1 MEVHSTAANSDK
13 IKDVQHCNK
22 EKSRRDHQSA
32 YLEMGDKLR
41 EKFPRFGEREPSGTR
56 KSKTTRQGG
65 LRDDMLWKFQACL
78 QIDTAKIKE
87 YLDDIR
93 ELGEEYHRRK
103 EEDLQSSDEAII
115 NKKGQGIRCSKDEA
129 VLELWEVMEKEY
141 RDYVAS
147 GTGREEAYD
156 ENLDGKRR
164 RLSFGCAR
172 CRGRDVI

>member
-1 MEVHSTAANSDK
+1 
-13 IKDVQHCNK
+13 
-22 EKSRRDHQSA
+22 
-32 YLEMGDKLR
+32 
-41 EKFPRFGEREPSGTR
+41 
-56 KSKTTRQGG
+56 
-65 LRDDMLWKFQACL
+65 MLWKFQACL